1 MSQNRESKYD
11 KKLKFEE
18 DITKAVSLRSSI
30 KIESNSYVRKARMID
45 V

>member
-1 MSQNRESKYD
+1 MSQKRQRKDY

-18 DITKAVSLRSSI
+18 DITKAIELRNSI
-30 KIESNSYVRKARMID
+30 KVESNSYIRKARMIE